1 MERNR
6 WIQVLDLRILAW
18 PKSVEANELG
28 PEGGR
33 AMRDCLLRS
42 TTLIELDLGT
52 HTLSPLVGFNQ
63 LGPEGCKSIAEAL
76 CGNKTLRKLG
86 MRISLAGPP

>member
-1 MERNR
+1 
-6 WIQVLDLRILAW
+6 
-18 PKSVEANELG
+18 
-28 PEGGR
+28 
-33 AMRDCLLRS
+33 MRDCLLRS